1 MPFKRFSRSRRQP
14 KWIDKQILEDSQKRP
29 AYPAKIVKHI
39 SGPLA
44 DGSLVREISDFE
56 VYIKAV
62 FTPESL
68 KEIRSEYD
76 SELDWSKA
84 LIIVNQYSVE
94 FKFHDQ
100 LEFCEYYI
108 RVEKFQI
115 WDLQVGFDLKENVRF
130 CMDNTAVQE
139 KAKVKWKEMRSTGL
153 TESFSLTQCLEAML
167 QNDSSLSLD
176 LTHGGHDTQ
185 TETQEDSPKTS
196 TNNSSTKDSGSLL
209 KAVMTVEEFKISV
222 PQQRELENIKEW
234 EDNYIPTQSETD
246 SPPMDIPCGQPSVSL
261 DSPDD
266 IQPGQPNQDRVT
278 VPRKS
283 PRKKLKDEKM
293 AEKEYIREREAAQ
306 SLESP
311 VKENEQTSPKKKDT
325 NNSRTK
331 DFTSEQ
337 EKQAFQTEDH
347 QEECT
352 TSNYVFTGGTQGFVP
367 QLEGDDLP
375 CTAPFSPQLSPDNTT
390 DRQISPVHSSGDNI
404 LPVQDTSP
412 ILISSSGEATG
423 SSGGSREN
431 CGKGSEE
438 NQKSSSDEPQ
448 FHLSPPVLSASPR
461 NSGEKSRESP
471 RLQNLSRSA
480 TKSFQDYFEM
490 MVESERLRKLADG
503 STDKRELRSKK
514 RLLEDSNEEST
525 LEKRKR
531 TQDRKSKAT
540 DGESGEKSSDRGERG
555 FVSNVMDKM
564 LNFVGRSKSTRKE
577 EEDPINIQNFSSS
590 FEDPCEESQ
599 SLIQPSK
606 KSNSKASP
614 QKIKGDQGRK
624 ETAAKSKA
632 GSVNDVDL
640 PISISSTEEG
650 KIQSE
655 DLVDIPVHVLNNSER
670 PTTSQS
676 AMMEQDQEISSSQL
690 PPLPKQ
696 EEPDDE
702 IGQKLYHLK
711 LPSDLKAKLQNYWK
725 HK

>member
-1 MPFKRFSRSRRQP
+1 MSKKMSV
-14 KWIDKQILEDSQKRP
+14 LGVVG
-29 AYPAKIVKHI
+29 AVAVVHI

-68 KEIRSEYD
+68 KEIRS
-76 SELDWSKA
+76 
-84 LIIVNQYSVE
+84 
-94 FKFHDQ
+94 
-100 LEFCEYYI
+100 
-108 RVEKFQI
+108 
-115 WDLQVGFDLKENVRF
+115 
-130 CMDNTAVQE
+130 MDNTAVQE

-196 TNNSSTKDSGSLL
+196 TNNSASTKDSGSLL

-540 DGESGEKSSDRGERG
+540 DGESGEKSSDR
-555 FVSNVMDKM
+555 
-564 LNFVGRSKSTRKE
+564 
-577 EEDPINIQNFSSS
+577 
-590 FEDPCEESQ
+590 
-599 SLIQPSK
+599 
-606 KSNSKASP
+606 
-614 QKIKGDQGRK
+614 
-624 ETAAKSKA
+624 
-632 GSVNDVDL
+632 
-640 PISISSTEEG
+640 
-650 KIQSE
+650 E

-676 AMMEQDQEISSSQL
+676 AMMEQDQEESGYDAQMFKYYRVNNAATSFVAVGSPRTQCDWDALSMHIVRVVALRSE
-690 PPLPKQ
+690 KQ
-696 EEPDDE
+696 AVET
-702 IGQKLYHLK
+702 KLGRPGSAYK
-711 LPSDLKAKLQNYWK
+711 SLQ
-725 HK
+725 

>member
-1 MPFKRFSRSRRQP
+1 MPFRRFSRSRRQP
-14 KWIDKQILEDSQKRP
+14 KWINKQILDDPGKRP
-29 AYPAKIVKHI
+29 AYPAKVVKHI

-94 FKFHDQ
+94 FKSHDQ

-115 WDLQVGFDLKENVRF
+115 WDLQEGFDLKENVRF

-139 KAKVKWKEMRSTGL
+139 RAKVKWKEMRSAGL

-185 TETQEDSPKTS
+185 TETQEDSPKMS
-196 TNNSSTKDSGSLL
+196 SNNSASTDDPRSLL

-222 PQQRELENIKEW
+222 SQQRELENIKEW
-234 EDNYIPTQSETD
+234 EENYIPTQSETD
-246 SPPMDIPCGQPSVSL
+246 SPPVDIPCGQPSVSL

-278 VPRKS
+278 LPRKS
-283 PRKKLKDEKM
+283 PRKKLRDDKM
-293 AEKEYIREREAAQ
+293 AEKESIKEREALQ

-311 VKENEQTSPKKKDT
+311 VKEHEQTSPKKRDTDDSRVKDL
-325 NNSRTK
+325 
-331 DFTSEQ
+331 TSEQ
-337 EKQAFQTEDH
+337 EKRAFQTEDH

-390 DRQISPVHSSGDNI
+390 DRQISPVHSSGDNV

-423 SSGGSREN
+423 SSGNSREN

-438 NQKSSSDEPQ
+438 KQKSSSDEPQ
-448 FHLSPPVLSASPR
+448 FHLSPPVLSASPL

-490 MVESERLRKLADG
+490 MVESERLRKLAEDF
-503 STDKRELRSKK
+503 SDKRQLRSKK
-514 RLLEDSNEEST
+514 RLLEDSSEENT

-531 TQDRKSKAT
+531 TQDKKSKET

-555 FVSNVMDKM
+555 FVSSVRDKM
-564 LNFVGRSKSTRKE
+564 LNFVVKSKRSSK
-577 EEDPINIQNFSSS
+577 EEDPNNIQNFSSS

-606 KSNSKASP
+606 KTKSKGSP
-614 QKIKGDQGRK
+614 QKIKGDQGQK
-624 ETAAKSKA
+624 DPAAKSKA
-632 GSVNDVDL
+632 GNVTDVDL
-640 PISISSTEEG
+640 PISISSTEEER
-650 KIQSE
+650 IQSE
-655 DLVDIPVHVLNNSER
+655 DFVDISVLNNSER
-670 PTTSQS
+670 PTSSQS

-696 EEPDDE
+696 EEPEDE
-702 IGQKLYHLK
+702 IGRKLFHLK
-711 LPSDLKAKLQNYWK
+711 LPPDLKAKVLNYWK
-725 HK
+725 HE